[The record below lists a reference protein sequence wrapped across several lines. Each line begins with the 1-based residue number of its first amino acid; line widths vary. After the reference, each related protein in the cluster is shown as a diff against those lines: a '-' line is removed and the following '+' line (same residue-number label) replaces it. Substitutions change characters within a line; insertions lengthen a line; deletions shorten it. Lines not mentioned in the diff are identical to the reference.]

1 MMRISLFSHARTSRF
16 DLTALALAPLG
27 VVVIILSQLVAG
39 APLGALLRPEAAVIV
54 FGGTCAA
61 LLVSYAPRE
70 LGAAIRAAIATFR
83 VGKDDTRSL
92 AQTMLV
98 LAGIAHR
105 RGLVAVESEL
115 ESVTDGFLRE
125 GVNYAIDNPSPESL
139 RNLLTVESSA
149 LTVAEEAP
157 ARLFETAAGYAPTF
171 GILGAV
177 LGLIDVMRHLSAP
190 SVLGNGVAAAFAATV
205 YGLGIANL
213 IFLPIAGRLR
223 QHAAHAARRRELI
236 AHGICSIH
244 QRTPPRALAYTLR
257 AYGVEISEDAP
268 TLVARTTE
276 LGRISA

>member
-1 MMRISLFSHARTSRF
+1 MRITLFSHARKSRF

-27 VVVIILSQLVAG
+27 LVVVVVSQLLAG

-70 LGAAIRAAIATFR
+70 LAAAVRAAIATFR
-83 VGKDDTRSL
+83 VGRDDARTL
-92 AQTMLV
+92 AKTMLV

-105 RGLVAVESEL
+105 RGLVAVEAEL
-115 ESVTDGFLRE
+115 EGVTDGFLRE
-125 GVNYAIDNPSPESL
+125 GVSYAIDNPPAEAL
-139 RNLLTVESSA
+139 RNLLAVESSA
-149 LTVAEEAP
+149 MTAADEAP

-213 IFLPIAGRLR
+213 IFLPLAGRLR

-236 AHGICSIH
+236 AHGISAIH
-244 QRTPPRALAYTLR
+244 QRMPPRALAYTLR
-257 AYGVEISEDAP
+257 AYGVEISDEVP
-268 TLVARTTE
+268 TIIARATDRS
-276 LGRISA
+276 RIPA